1 MQAHVRPIPYL
12 LLTLTVLFWAGNFVL
27 GRGVH
32 EAVPPIALS
41 FWRWLTALAILA
53 PLAAGS
59 MWVQRREIAKAWKRL
74 LLFGLLGIAAFHTL
88 VYIGLQTTTA
98 TNGIL
103 LNTTNPV
110 IIILISWLFLHQRLR
125 WWQALGVA
133 VAFLGALI
141 IITRADLQVLRALR
155 FNAGDMFVLAGVACW
170 ALYTVCLRWRP
181 IHLDPLSFLGAT
193 VCAGLLLIAPLYA
206 WELHQGARIQ
216 WSPWVAASIFYFGLF
231 PSVLAYIFWN
241 RAVAEVGA
249 SAAGLFIYL
258 MPVFGVLL
266 SVIFLQ
272 ESLHRFHLAG
282 MVMVVSGVYFAT
294 TEIRNSKKVKKA
306 GAYRRRSRA

>member
-1 MQAHVRPIPYL
+1 MQAEFRTPPYL

-27 GRGVH
+27 GRAVH

-41 FWRWLTALAILA
+41 FWRWATALVILA

-59 MWVQRREIAKAWKRL
+59 LWMQRREVMRAWKSL
-74 LLFGLLGIAAFHTL
+74 LLFGLLGVAGFHTL
-88 VYIGLQTTTA
+88 VYVGLQTTTA
-98 TNGIL
+98 TNGVL

-133 VAFLGALI
+133 VAFLGALT
-141 IITRADLQVLRALR
+141 IITRADLQVLLALR
-155 FNAGDMFVLAGVACW
+155 FNAGDLFVLAGVACW

-181 IHLDPLSFLGAT
+181 VGLDPLTFLAAT
-193 VCAGLLLIAPLYA
+193 VCIGLVLIAPFYA
-206 WELHQGARIQ
+206 WELSQGARIAI
-216 WSPWVAASIFYFGLF
+216 SPGIAASIFYFGLF
-231 PSVLAYIFWN
+231 PSVLAYVFWN

-249 SAAGLFIYL
+249 STAGLFIYL

-266 SVIFLQ
+266 SVIFLG
-272 ESLHRFHLAG
+272 ESLHLFHLAG
-282 MVMVVSGVYFAT
+282 MVLVISGVYAAT
-294 TEIRNSKKVKKA
+294 SEMRNGRRVKKA
-306 GAYRRRSRA
+306 AAYPRRSRA